1 MTCVIVWLLNH
12 TINRIDFDNKNI
24 NSKLTTYQYRTG
36 NTVVTEDIRTV
47 VVYKKIHINILK
59 FLLCK
64 CKTFVIFLF
73 LRLI

>member
-24 NSKLTTYQYRTG
+24 NSKLTTYQYRTS
-36 NTVVTEDIRTV
+36 NTVVTEDIPPV
-47 VVYKKIHINILK
+47 VVYKNIHINILK
-59 FLLCK
+59 FLLRK

-73 LRLI
+73 L